1 MRISSNLLRK
11 NEQLRAEYK
20 ALLFSKI
27 LLDVER
33 LIFEFL

>member
-1 MRISSNLLRK
+1 MRELQKLNLRLR
-11 NEQLRAEYK
+11 EEYSK
-20 ALLFSKI
+20 LLYSKF